1 MSFED
6 CSEGYGYGDIPTES
20 EIAQWEEEGK
30 KWEKS
35 QLHHQLARTHLKD
48 YEASYF
54 GITKQDI
61 DELVSIIENS
71 DKEEDVQQ
79 FLQSHPT
86 LLTHYLGGGHGRYC
100 IPKRSLGGMFIPDF
114 LLADLSSIGLSW
126 YAVEL
131 KNPKAIMFSKSGDP
145 SHSLNHATRQIRD
158 WRDWLKNNLD
168 EARRL
173 QQDKGYSLIGIEP
186 ELECLILIGRRRDLD
201 ENLRDARR
209 RMNGEIHGEIH
220 TYDWLIEQA
229 QGELVRVEDRE
240 AGRKIR
246 EELERQGKYR
256 HIDIG
261 DIER

>member
-1 MSFED
+1 MD
-6 CSEGYGYGDIPTES
+6 SEEYYNEEYGDVPSKS
-20 EIAQWEEEGK
+20 EMAQWETERK
-30 KWEKS
+30 HWEKS
-35 QLHHQLARTHLKD
+35 QLHHHLARTHLKD
-48 YEASYF
+48 SEASYLI
-54 GITKQDI
+54 ITKQDI

-86 LLTHYLGGGHGRYC
+86 LLTRYLGGGHGKYC

-114 LLADLSSIGLSW
+114 LLADLCSIGLSW

-131 KNPKAIMFSKSGDP
+131 ENPKARMFNKNGDP
-145 SHSLNHATRQIRD
+145 SYSLSHAMRQIRD
-158 WRDWLKNNLD
+158 WKDWLKNNLD

-173 QQDKGYSLIGIEP
+173 RQDKGYSLIGIEP

-209 RMNGEIHGEIH
+209 RMNREIHGEIH

-229 QGELVRVEDRE
+229 QGELVRVKHRE
-240 AGRKIR
+240 AGRMLR

-261 DIER
+261 DIK